1 MRLGGQ
7 ITHTTEEREHK
18 RESRT
23 GVGACACVC
32 VCVCEEGKRK
42 INGWGTMNAVRHQ
55 QDKNKVMERE
65 PKVQR
70 E

>member
-23 GVGACACVC
+23 GVSACAC

-55 QDKNKVMERE
+55 QDKKKVMERE